1 VQMCARGCDA
11 EVRFAGPVSVVALLR
26 IAVRAFTPPG
36 APRWE
41 GLERLLCHVTAEWER
56 RPRHRDP
63 IFERDGW
70 RCAVPACTARTSLH
84 DHHVLYR
91 SRGGDNTRDNRVAIC
106 AAHHLNG
113 IHRFRIRV
121 SGVAPDDL
129 TWEIGF
135 RRGRPPLLR
144 THGDRY
150 LDA

>member
-1 VQMCARGCDA
+1 M
-11 EVRFAGPVSVVALLR
+11 ALLR
-26 IAVRAFTPPG
+26 TAVRAFT
-36 APRWE
+36 
-41 GLERLLCHVTAEWER
+41 
-56 RPRHRDP
+56 
-63 IFERDGW
+63 
-70 RCAVPACTARTSLH
+70 AVPACTARTSLH